1 MNGSVKDWIAKSD
14 GDFDVAQ
21 LALRAEHRPNYD
33 AVCFHAQQCLEKLMK
48 AILIHHATVPPR
60 VHDLVA
66 LGQLVR
72 AAHPSWTPVARELRF
87 LTQGAILFRYPGES
101 ATQAKAEQA
110 MAICH
115 RLRGELLGLLQ
126 TPGG

>member
-1 MNGSVKDWIAKSD
+1 MNGSVKDWIAKAD

-33 AVCFHAQQCLEKLMK
+33 AVC
-48 AILIHHATVPPR
+48 
-60 VHDLVA
+60 
-66 LGQLVR
+66 
-72 AAHPSWTPVARELRF
+72 AAHPSWTPVAKELRF

-101 ATQAKAEQA
+101 ATPATAEQA
-110 MAICH
+110 MAVCR